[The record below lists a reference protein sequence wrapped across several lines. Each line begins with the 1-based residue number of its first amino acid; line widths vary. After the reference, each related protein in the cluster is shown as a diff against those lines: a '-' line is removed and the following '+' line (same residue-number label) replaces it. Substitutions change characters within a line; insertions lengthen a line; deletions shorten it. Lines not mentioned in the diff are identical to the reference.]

1 MLKRRTFLAGLAAGA
16 VTPLLTPLLGATQK
30 DPEPEWTNVPVRRSV
45 GTGLGAVLADVDS
58 RLPAKGL
65 TSSATYRDNDPIT
78 WTHEA
83 THGVNSLVRNTY
95 APNGSEYNAAYCLN
109 GRAAVIREP
118 RPVTLSEVA
127 RMVPAALRGQQTFN
141 LYLVQ
146 QRRYWNDCPL
156 YMLDEWSAYTNGA
169 DQWVQYKKAG
179 RQHSSASELLFTAH
193 FAIYSLCMAAAVD
206 ASQRKGNLRYDD
218 SQLKAF
224 LQWQWN
230 RMMNLFADGQ
240 PHAGTLNPI
249 SYYRIFAVE
258 APGADLRRW
267 ARGYFG
273 TAWVSNVMR
282 AVA

>member
-1 MLKRRTFLAGLAAGA
+1 MAGGAAIPTGA
-16 VTPLLTPLLGATQK
+16 LLLGAGGK
-30 DPEPEWTNVPVRRSV
+30 DPEPQWTNVPVRRSV

-65 TSSATYRDNDPIT
+65 VSSATYRDSDPIT

-83 THGVNSLVRNTY
+83 THGVNSLVRNTL
-95 APNGSEYNAAYCLN
+95 APNGHQYNAAYCLG
-109 GRAAVIREP
+109 GRAAVLLEP
-118 RPVTLSEVA
+118 RPVTLGEVA
-127 RMVPAALRGQQTFN
+127 RMVPAALRGRNTFN

-146 QRRYWNDCPL
+146 QRQYWDKEPL

-179 RQHSSASELLFTAH
+179 RQHSSASELLFMAH

-206 ASQRKGNLRYDD
+206 SSQRKGRLQYDD
-218 SQLKAF
+218 TQLKAF
-224 LQWQWN
+224 IQWQWN

-240 PHAGTLNPI
+240 PFTGVLNPI

-258 APGADLRRW
+258 EPGANLRRW
-267 ARGYFG
+267 ARDYFG

-282 AVA
+282 AAA